1 MNPIPSTGPPP
12 STADD
17 RLWTAREAAH
27 FLSVSESWVCQAA
40 RAGTLPCI
48 RIGRALRFDPSALR
62 AYVRGETGGKVVQLP
77 RCR

>member
-1 MNPIPSTGPPP
+1 MNPIQSTTIPSSAP
-12 STADD
+12 AD

-27 FLSVSESWVCQAA
+27 FLAVSESWVYQAA
-40 RAGTLPCI
+40 RGGTLPCI
-48 RIGRALRFDPSALR
+48 RVGRALRFDPSALR